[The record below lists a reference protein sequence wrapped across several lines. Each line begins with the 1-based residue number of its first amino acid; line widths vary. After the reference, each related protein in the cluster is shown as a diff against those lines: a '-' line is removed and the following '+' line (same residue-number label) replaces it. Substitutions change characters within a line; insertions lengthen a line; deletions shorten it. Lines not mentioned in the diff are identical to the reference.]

1 MPSLNITDGECAD
14 EEKVCP
20 QSCDAVEA
28 EGQSVPVCDT
38 NFVNYRTRFDSFK
51 FFKDNYLQGGH

>member
-28 EGQSVPVCDT
+28 EGESVPVCDT
-38 NFVNYRTRFDSFK
+38 NFVNYRTRFDAFK
-51 FFKDNYLQGGH
+51 FLQR